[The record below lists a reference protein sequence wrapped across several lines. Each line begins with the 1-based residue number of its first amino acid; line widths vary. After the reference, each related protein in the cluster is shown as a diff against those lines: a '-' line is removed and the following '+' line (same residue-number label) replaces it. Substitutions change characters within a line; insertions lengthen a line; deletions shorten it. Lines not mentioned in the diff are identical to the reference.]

1 MLTNEQIEELCPKMG
16 VPMALVCFKN
26 ELPRKLQ
33 YNKTYFINMEDSH
46 DSEGREN
53 EGSHW
58 TMLQVNKYP
67 NDKIEPFYFD
77 SYGEPPSE
85 NIKNFVKNNC
95 SKGLPYNTSDIQ
107 SLMNNAC
114 GWYCLALSHFINGS
128 QYKSGDLYSDVE
140 TFLSMFDNLN
150 EKVDWKKNEYILKQ
164 FFQPKDPSLRKEID
178 VLANPNA
185 IMNDD
190 EKSSHDMMKLGVD
203 IKMMN

>member
-16 VPMALVCFKN
+16 VPLALVCFKN

-46 DSEGREN
+46 DAEGKEN
-53 EGSHW
+53 SGTHW

-77 SYGEPPSE
+77 SYGEPPSK

-114 GWYCLALSHFINGS
+114 GWYCLALSHFVNAS
-128 QYKSGDLYSDVE
+128 PYKSGDLYSDVE

-178 VLANPNA
+178 VLANPNK
-185 IMNDD
+185 IMNED
-190 EKSSHDMMKLGVD
+190 EKGSHDMMKLGVD
-203 IKMMN
+203 IKMMD